1 MRYGLGWALGPSGQM
16 YLDGRLP
23 GYRAALLMLPDHEFV
38 AVALAD
44 DEQALP
50 ALARTLDDLQRP
62 LTGDHLADAI
72 EAFAA

>member
-1 MRYGLGWALGPSGQM
+1 M
-16 YLDGRLP
+16 YLNGRLP

-62 LTGDHLADAI
+62 LTGDQLA
-72 EAFAA
+72 EAVVSFAA

>member
-1 MRYGLGWALGPSGQM
+1 
-16 YLDGRLP
+16 
-23 GYRAALLMLPDHEFV
+23 MLPDHDVV

-62 LTGDHLADAI
+62 LTGDHLAAAI